1 MFVPGET
8 FQISLMFAS
17 KAGAFS
23 RGASLKNLT
32 LILFYFTYPKTLDKA
47 GKACPGQLL

>member
-17 KAGAFS
+17 KAGAYS
-23 RGASLKNLT
+23 SGALVKNSNTKKFL
-32 LILFYFTYPKTLDKA
+32 LDLPA
-47 GKACPGQLL
+47 NID